1 MADPLLLR
9 LSPGDPTQAHWLAVG
24 STAGPESG
32 PLTLAAARL
41 GTRALIVLV
50 PGTDVLLTHAQLP
63 AARSGVKLQQLVPFA
78 LEEQLAEDIDTL
90 HFALGRRDG
99 TGRTPVA
106 VVARTRMAQWL
117 EALGAA
123 GLEPA
128 ALYADTQL
136 LPVNPTQTVALLER
150 DAVTVRPPG
159 GEAVTLAAEALPEAI
174 ELAQTD
180 GANHGL
186 ILYAGEA
193 EWQRQGAAVEAL
205 RGRFEA
211 LQVQRLPGDALE
223 LFARALPATAAINLL
238 QGPYAPS
245 RSLIAGA
252 RAWRWAGG
260 LAAALLGLHLIGQG
274 LELAVLH
281 RREHALEAAIA
292 QVFQRAVP
300 GATDDSEARR
310 IMAQRLATARASAG
324 GSAFLQAL
332 GALAHARAGTSGV
345 RLKALSFHGEAATLE
360 LDAPSV
366 ETLNALAQSLTRQ
379 GWPAQLTGG
388 SLVHGR
394 FSGGLH
400 MHRGH

>member
-9 LSPGDPTQAHWLAVG
+9 LSPSDSTQAHWLAVG
-24 STAGPESG
+24 NAAGPESG

-50 PGTDVLLTHAQLP
+50 PGADVLLTHAQLP
-63 AARSGVKLQQLVPFA
+63 SARSSVKVQQLVPFA
-78 LEEQLAEDIDTL
+78 LEEQLAEDIEAL

-99 TGRTPVA
+99 AGRTPVA
-106 VVARTRMAQWL
+106 VVARARMSAWL
-117 EALGAA
+117 AALRAA
-123 GLEPA
+123 GLEPT

-136 LPVNPTQTVALLER
+136 LPANPAQTVALLER

-159 GEAVTLAAEALPEAI
+159 AEAVTLAAEALPEAL
-174 ELAQTD
+174 ELAEAD
-180 GANHGL
+180 GAGRGL
-186 ILYAGEA
+186 ILYASEA
-193 EWQRQGAAVEAL
+193 DWQRHGAAVEAL

-223 LFARALPATAAINLL
+223 LFARALPASEAIDLL
-238 QGPYAPS
+238 QGAYAPS

-281 RREHALEAAIA
+281 RREHALDAALT
-292 QVFQRAVP
+292 QVFQRVVP
-300 GATDDSEARR
+300 GATDASEAHR
-310 IMAQRLATARASAG
+310 IMAQRLAAARASAG
-324 GSAFLQAL
+324 GSVFLQAL
-332 GALAHARAGTSGV
+332 GALARARSAAPGV
-345 RLKALSFHGEAATLE
+345 RLKAVSLHGTAATLE

-366 ETLNALAQSLTRQ
+366 ETLNALAQSLSAQ

-388 SLVHGR
+388 SRAHGR
-394 FSGGLH
+394 FIGGLH
-400 MHRGH
+400 MHRGR

>member
-9 LSPGDPTQAHWLAVG
+9 LSPSDPAQAHWLAVG
-24 STAGPESG
+24 NAAGPESG

-41 GTRALIVLV
+41 GTRPLIVLV

-63 AARSGVKLQQLVPFA
+63 SARSSVKVQQLVPFA

-99 TGRTPVA
+99 AGRTPVA
-106 VVARTRMAQWL
+106 VVARARMSAWL
-117 EALGAA
+117 AALGAA
-123 GLEPA
+123 GLAPA

-136 LPVNPTQTVALLER
+136 LPANPAQTVALLER
-150 DAVTVRPPG
+150 DAITVRPPG

-174 ELAQTD
+174 ELAQAD
-180 GANHGL
+180 GAGRGL
-186 ILYAGEA
+186 ILYASEA
-193 EWQRQGAAVEAL
+193 DWQRHGAAVEAL

-223 LFARALPATAAINLL
+223 LFARALPAAGAIDLL

-281 RREHALEAAIA
+281 RREHALEAALTE
-292 QVFQRAVP
+292 VFQRVVP
-300 GATDDSEARR
+300 GATDATEAHR
-310 IMAQRLATARASAG
+310 IMVQRLAAARASAG
-324 GSAFLQAL
+324 GSGFLQAL
-332 GALAHARAGTSGV
+332 GALARARRAAPGV
-345 RLKALSFHGEAATLE
+345 QLKAVSFHGTAATLE

-366 ETLNALAQSLTRQ
+366 ETLNALAQSLSAQ

-388 SLVHGR
+388 SLAHGR
-394 FSGGLH
+394 FIGGLH
-400 MHRGH
+400 MHRGR

>member
-24 STAGPESG
+24 SAAGPESG

-50 PGTDVLLTHAQLP
+50 PGSDVLLTHAQLP
-63 AARSGVKLQQLVPFA
+63 AARSGMKLQQLVPFA

-99 TGRTPVA
+99 TNRTPVA
-106 VVARTRMAQWL
+106 VVARARMAAWL
-117 EALGAA
+117 EALRAA

-136 LPVNPTQTVALLER
+136 LPANPTQTVALLER
-150 DAVTVRPPG
+150 DSVSVRSAG
-159 GEAVTLAAEALPEAI
+159 GEAVTLAAEALAEAI
-174 ELAQTD
+174 ELTQTD
-180 GANHGL
+180 GASHGL
-186 ILYAGEA
+186 ILYASEA
-193 EWQRQGAAVEAL
+193 EWQRHGAAVEAL

-223 LFARALPATAAINLL
+223 LFARALPAPAAINLL
-238 QGPYAPS
+238 QGAYAPS

-252 RAWRWAGG
+252 RAWRWAAT
-260 LAAALLGLHLIGQG
+260 LAAALLGLHLLGQG

-281 RREHALEAAIA
+281 RRERALEAAIA

-310 IMAQRLATARASAG
+310 IMAQRLATVRASAG

-332 GALAHARAGTSGV
+332 GALAHARAATPGV
-345 RLKALSFHGEAATLE
+345 RLKALSFHGTAATLE

-366 ETLNALAQSLTRQ
+366 ETLNTLAQSLTRQ

-388 SLVHGR
+388 SLVRGR
-394 FSGGLH
+394 FSGGLR
-400 MHRGH
+400 MHRSR